1 MAVLGQEHRQVEA
14 GCAQPA
20 KQAASA
26 GWSLA
31 MTQAAPTSE
40 GGVRGTSIGTLVVAE
55 AHSHAVGRRPPGF
68 VSLVQGWSA
77 RNIRLVKEVAW
88 YLRSFRDGFRL
99 VGGDFNMSPIDFL
112 SQKRRSTVGS
122 RQLRGEPR
130 HGFSDR
136 RRADGCRHLAAL
148 ACGNQVGGE
157 AGILEE
163 AQRGGAEAAVPENT
177 NRLCACISRS
187 PERYR
192 CRVTK

>member
-1 MAVLGQEHRQVEA
+1 MVLGQEHRQLEA

-31 MTQAAPTSE
+31 MTQAAPTSA
-40 GGVRGTSIGTLVVAE
+40 GGVRGTSTGTLVPAE
-55 AHSHAVGRRPPGF
+55 AHNHAVGRRPPGF

-88 YLRSFRDGFRL
+88 YLRSLRDGFWD
-99 VGGDFNMSPIDFL
+99 VGGDFNTSPIDVL
-112 SQKRRSTVGS
+112 SQKRRSTVGV

-130 HGFSDR
+130 HGSSDR
-136 RRADGCRHLAAL
+136 RRRAGGCRHLAAL
-148 ACGNQVGGE
+148 ACGNKVGEE

-163 AQRGGAEAAVPENT
+163 A
-177 NRLCACISRS
+177 
-187 PERYR
+187 
-192 CRVTK
+192 